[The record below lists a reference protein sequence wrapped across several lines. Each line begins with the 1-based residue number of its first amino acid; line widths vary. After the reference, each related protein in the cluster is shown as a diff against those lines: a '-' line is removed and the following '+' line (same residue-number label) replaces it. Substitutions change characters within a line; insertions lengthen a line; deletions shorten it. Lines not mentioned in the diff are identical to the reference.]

1 MKIPAFKGGQ
11 WEKSVEGSDKKQ
23 LIIIIINDVSC
34 LKVISVIERGG
45 SRGWREPVVQFG
57 DRLHFQSGVVRGP
70 VSRPQGSRRL
80 ALETAGARPQKAH
93 LGGSEEQPGNQG
105 GQRGMCNVGDESRDV
120 MAGAPCGPW

>member
-80 ALETAGARPQKAH
+80 ALETCRGKASKGASGRF
-93 LGGSEEQPGNQG
+93 
-105 GQRGMCNVGDESRDV
+105 
-120 MAGAPCGPW
+120 